1 MIAHL
6 PMYDVPVNRAAH
18 RRLWQAL
25 QDQLPDAPNFS
36 PPSADLMDDWLSP
49 DLYLSQT
56 CGLPYR
62 AALHGQVQLIATPD
76 NHSPNCPPGY
86 YCSVLL
92 ARQGAVPNLAANDFT
107 LAYNEPL
114 SQSGWAAPQSIGLTG
129 AKRLQTGGHAASAR
143 AVLEGRADL
152 AAVDALTWHFLKRD
166 WDKADG
172 LEICATTPAT
182 PTLPYITALG
192 QNAAALREALRQAIL
207 SIGPKDRETLQI
219 FGLTEISA
227 ETYLT
232 LPLPPSP

>member
-1 MIAHL
+1 M
-6 PMYDVPVNRAAH
+6 V
-18 RRLWQAL
+18 
-25 QDQLPDAPNFS
+25 
-36 PPSADLMDDWLSP
+36 DWLSP
-49 DLYLSQT
+49 ELYLSQT

-76 NHSPNCPPGY
+76 NQISNCPPGY

-92 ARQGAVPNLAANDFT
+92 ARKGAAPNLAANDFT

-143 AVLEGRADL
+143 AVLQGQADL
-152 AAVDALTWHFLKRD
+152 ASVDALTWHFLTRD
-166 WDKADG
+166 WDKASG

-192 QNAAALREALRQAIL
+192 QNAAALRVLYGKRFSQL
-207 SIGPKDRETLQI
+207 VQKTGKHSK
-219 FGLTEISA
+219 
-227 ETYLT
+227 YLT
-232 LPLPPSP
+232 SSRSAQRHICNFHCLRAP

>member
-6 PMYDVPVNRAAH
+6 PMYDVPANRAAH
-18 RRLWQAL
+18 RRLWQSL
-25 QDQLPDAPNFS
+25 QDHLPNAPNFT
-36 PPSADLMDDWLSP
+36 PPSEDFMVDWLNP
-49 DLYLSQT
+49 ELYLSQT
-56 CGLPYR
+56 CSLPYR

-76 NHSPNCPPGY
+76 NQIPNCPPGY

-129 AKRLQTGGHAASAR
+129 ATALQTGGHAASAR

-152 AAVDALTWHFLKRD
+152 AAVDALTWHFLTRD
-166 WDKADG
+166 WDKAAG
-172 LEICATTPAT
+172 LVVCATTPAT
-182 PTLPYITALG
+182 PTLPYITALS

-207 SIGPKDRETLQI
+207 SIGPKDQQTLQI
-219 FGLTEISA
+219 FDLVEINA
-227 ETYLT
+227 ETYLQ
-232 LPLPPSP
+232 LPLPPAP

>member
-6 PMYDVPVNRAAH
+6 PMYDVPANRAAH

-25 QDQLPDAPNFS
+25 QDHLPDAPNFTQ
-36 PPSADLMDDWLSP
+36 PSVDLMVDWLSP
-49 DLYLSQT
+49 ELYLSQT

-76 NHSPNCPPGY
+76 NQIPNCPPGY

-92 ARQGAVPNLAANDFT
+92 ARRGAVPDLAANDFT

-114 SQSGWAAPQSIGLTG
+114 SH
-129 AKRLQTGGHAASAR
+129 GHAASAR

-152 AAVDALTWHFLKRD
+152 AAVDALTWHFLTRD
-166 WDKADG
+166 WDKAAG
-172 LEICATTPAT
+172 LEICAITPAT

-207 SIGPKDRETLQI
+207 SIGLKDRQTLQI
-219 FGLTEISA
+219 FDLVEINA
-227 ETYLT
+227 EAYLQ
-232 LPLPPSP
+232 LPLPPTP